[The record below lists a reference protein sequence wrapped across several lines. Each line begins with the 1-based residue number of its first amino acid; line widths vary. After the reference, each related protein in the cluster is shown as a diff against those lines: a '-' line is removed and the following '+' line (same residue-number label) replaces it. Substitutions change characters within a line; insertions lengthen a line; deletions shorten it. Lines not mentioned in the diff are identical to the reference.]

1 MLLELDAGNTRLKW
15 RVSELNPQDAATRV
29 GALLARGVVVDAMAV
44 GGNAAGDPVL
54 RAQACLKDLLV
65 QLEKSGIAEL
75 KHILVSSVR
84 GDQFREQALQLLE
97 RSFGVVPEFAVSAA
111 LAAGVSSAYAQ
122 PEKLGVD
129 RWLEMLAAYADAKAA
144 CCVLDCG
151 TTITLDV
158 IDAEGRHMGGYIVP
172 GLQLMLES
180 LAKRSPALAI
190 EAARFGLYP
199 GANTQAAISHGVLN
213 MALGFLN
220 FEHRKMSRLLA
231 ERGGENPAVK
241 IAENEP
247 RWYFTGGDAETLA
260 AYIEWEFKLVPDLVL
275 DGLRLS
281 LVNTLL

>member
-1 MLLELDAGNTRLKW
+1 MLLEIDAGNTRVKW
-15 RVSELNPQDAATRV
+15 RVSELNAQGAATAA
-29 GALLARGVVVDAMAV
+29 GAVLARGVVIDAMAV
-44 GGNAAGDPVL
+44 SGNAAGDPVL
-54 RAQACLKDLLV
+54 RAQACLNELLV

-75 KHILVSSVR
+75 KKILVSSVR

-97 RSFGVVPEFAVSAA
+97 RSFGLVPAFAVSSAI
-111 LAAGVSSAYAQ
+111 AAGVSSAYAQ

-129 RWLEMLAAYADAKAA
+129 RWLAMLAAYADARAA

-180 LAKRSPALAI
+180 LAKRSPALVI
-190 EAARFGLYP
+190 ETGKFGLHP
-199 GANTQAAISHGVLN
+199 GTNTQAAISNGILN

-241 IAENEP
+241 IAETEP
-247 RWYFTGGDAETLA
+247 RWYLTGGDAETLA

-275 DGLRLS
+275 DGLRLD
-281 LVNTLL
+281 LPG